1 MPDFDYF
8 NWIIFPLLIFCSR
21 LVDVSLGTMRHI
33 FVARGFKKFAP
44 LLGFFEVLIW
54 IIVAKQI
61 FNEANSWQHYVAWA
75 AGFATGNYIG
85 LILEERL
92 ALGLQMLRII
102 TDQDCE
108 ALVKELTAGNHG
120 ISIVD
125 GQGSQGPIK
134 IIFTVVARKNL
145 KQVIA
150 VVLKHNPTAFYSI
163 EDVRN
168 AQSGV
173 FSSTKDHSFFSLR
186 RTGKQ
191 Q

>member
-1 MPDFDYF
+1 MQDFDYF
-8 NWIIFPLLIFCSR
+8 NWILFPLLIFCSR

-44 LLGFFEVLIW
+44 LLGFFEVLLW
-54 IIVAKQI
+54 IVVAKQI
-61 FNEANSWQHYVAWA
+61 FNEANSWHHYVAWA
-75 AGFATGNYIG
+75 AGFATGNYLG
-85 LILEERL
+85 LLLEERL

-108 ALVKELTAGNHG
+108 ALIKELTAEKHG
-120 ISIVD
+120 ISVVD

-150 VVLKHNPTAFYSI
+150 LVLKHNPTAFYSV

-168 AQSGV
+168 AQSGI
-173 FSSTKDHSFFSLR
+173 FSSSTEHSFFSFR
-186 RTGKQ
+186 RIGKQ
-191 Q
+191 K

>member
-1 MPDFDYF
+1 MSDFDYF

-21 LVDVSLGTMRHI
+21 LVDVTLGTMRHI

-44 LLGFFEVLIW
+44 LLGFFEVLLW
-54 IIVAKQI
+54 IVVAKQI
-61 FNEANSWQHYVAWA
+61 FNEANSWHHYVAWA
-75 AGFATGNYIG
+75 AGFATGNYFG
-85 LILEERL
+85 LLLEERL

-108 ALVKELTAGNHG
+108 ALVNELKEANHG

-125 GQGSQGPIK
+125 GHGAQGPIK

-145 KQVIA
+145 KQVIG

-173 FSSTKDHSFFSLR
+173 FSPSKDHSFFSLKR
-186 RTGKQ
+186 LGKQ
-191 Q
+191 K

>member
-8 NWIIFPLLIFCSR
+8 NWIVFPLLIFCSR

-44 LLGFFEVLIW
+44 LLGFFEVLLW
-54 IIVAKQI
+54 IVVAKQI
-61 FNEANSWQHYVAWA
+61 FNEANSWHHYVAWA

-102 TDQDCE
+102 TDQDCDS
-108 ALVKELTAGNHG
+108 LVKELSAANHG

-145 KQVIA
+145 KQVIG

-173 FSSTKDHSFFSLR
+173 FSSTKDYSFFSLR
-186 RTGKQ
+186 RLGKQ
-191 Q
+191 K